1 MIISL
6 IFHTSVET
14 LHGWPLPSTISDM
27 NRNVFSKIQSNKC
40 TSQNLKDGLFR
51 CHIDAAEQQR
61 ALNFELVVS
70 DKLFSVNLAAYN
82 QFKIQRPLLLSGINM
97 TSE

>member
-27 NRNVFSKIQSNKC
+27 HGIGFSKMQSNKC
-40 TSQNLKDGLFR
+40 ASQTLKDGLLGFQSFALEL
-51 CHIDAAEQQR
+51 IR
-61 ALNFELVVS
+61 A
-70 DKLFSVNLAAYN
+70 
-82 QFKIQRPLLLSGINM
+82 
-97 TSE
+97 